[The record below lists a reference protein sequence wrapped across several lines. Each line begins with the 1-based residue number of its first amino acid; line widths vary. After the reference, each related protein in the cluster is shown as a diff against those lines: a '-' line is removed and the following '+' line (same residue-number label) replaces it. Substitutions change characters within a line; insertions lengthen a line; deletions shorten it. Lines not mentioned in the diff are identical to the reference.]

1 MKPVAAFFLTALLFA
16 PEAIAKEQA
25 VLAQSG
31 GKAGVGISAVVGG
44 DAISSYELDNRLRFI
59 VKTAKMSDSPEVVER
74 IKPQVLRTLID
85 EKLQLQE
92 AKKNGISISDSEVNM
107 AINGLEQQR
116 EMQPG
121 AITRMLEAN
130 RIPKETF
137 TDQIRA
143 QLAWNKL
150 MIQKIRPQ
158 VRISDEEIAL
168 ASKQI
173 AVPAAPKKFKELKI
187 ALIQLPVE
195 KPSRE
200 TEVRRLADKL
210 AGEIRQGASFEEV
223 SRQFS
228 SSPVTTVGKVDAFW
242 VKPAQL
248 DAAIARSLQNASVGM
263 ITSPVR
269 TQQGYVIVKVF
280 DARATEEEKPVDMAV
295 IIKEVLL
302 KIKPDASDKEA
313 DIVLQVSEEVSKN
326 PGTCQEKGIASIQN
340 LNDSDIEVNIYKS
353 RMSELPP
360 AVKVIAEGLKIGD
373 ISQPF
378 ASTEGIRLYML
389 CNKRDSDEVL
399 DRERI
404 VAVLYQQKMELEAQ
418 KYMRDL
424 RREVFTDVR

>member
-1 MKPVAAFFLTALLFA
+1 MKPVTAFFLAVALLA
-16 PEAIAKEQA
+16 TDAMAKEQA

-31 GKAGVGISAVVGG
+31 GKGGVGISAVVGG

-59 VKTAKMSDSPEVVER
+59 VSTAKMSNSPEVIER

-85 EKLQLQE
+85 EKLQVQE
-92 AKKNGISISDSEVNM
+92 AQKNGISISDDDVKI
-107 AINGLEQQR
+107 AIASLEQQR

-130 RIPKETF
+130 RIPRETF
-137 TDQIRA
+137 IDQIRA

-150 MIQKIRPQ
+150 MIAKIRPQ
-158 VRISDEEIAL
+158 VRISDEEVAL
-168 ASKQI
+168 EGKK
-173 AVPAAPKKFKELKI
+173 VTLPAPKKFKELKI

-195 KPSRE
+195 KPARE
-200 TEVRRLADKL
+200 TEVKRLADKL

-228 SSPVTTVGKVDAFW
+228 SSPVTTVGKVEAFW
-242 VKPAQL
+242 VKPQQL

-280 DARATEEEKPVDMAV
+280 DARATEEEKEVDMAV

-302 KIKPDASDKEA
+302 KIKPDASDREA
-313 DIVLQVSEEVSKN
+313 DIVLQVSEEVAKN

-340 LNDSDIEVNIYKS
+340 VDDSDIEVNIFKS

-360 AVKVIAEGLKIGD
+360 AVKLIAEGLKIGD
-373 ISQPF
+373 ISPPF
-378 ASTEGIRLYML
+378 ASSEGIRLYML
-389 CNKRDSDEVL
+389 CNKKDSDEVL

>member
-16 PEAIAKEQA
+16 PEAIAKEQ

-59 VKTAKMSDSPEVVER
+59 IKTAKMSDSPEVVER

-85 EKLQLQE
+85 EKLQVQE
-92 AKKNGISISDSEVNM
+92 AQKNGISISDSEVNM
-107 AINGLEQQR
+107 AITSLEQQR

-130 RIPKETF
+130 RIPRETF

-173 AVPAAPKKFKELKI
+173 AVPAVPKKFKELKI

-269 TQQGYVIVKVF
+269 TSQGYVIVKVF

-340 LNDSDIEVNIYKS
+340 VDDSDIEVNIYKS

>member
-1 MKPVAAFFLTALLFA
+1 MKPVAAFFLTALLFS
-16 PEAIAKEQA
+16 PEAIAKEQ

-59 VKTAKMSDSPEVVER
+59 IKTAKMSDSPEVVER

-85 EKLQLQE
+85 EKLQVQE
-92 AKKNGISISDSEVNM
+92 AQKNGISISDSEVNM

-269 TQQGYVIVKVF
+269 TSQGYVIVKVF

-340 LNDSDIEVNIYKS
+340 IDDSDIEVNIYKS